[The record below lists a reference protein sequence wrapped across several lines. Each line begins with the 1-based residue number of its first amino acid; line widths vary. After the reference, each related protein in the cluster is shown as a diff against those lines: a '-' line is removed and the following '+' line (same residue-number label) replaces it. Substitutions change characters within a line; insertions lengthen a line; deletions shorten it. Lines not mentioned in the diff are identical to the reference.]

1 MTKAEERACY
11 ECRKEDNLQ
20 YIRAK
25 IPHATPRELALI
37 AAFIRGLG
45 IVGWS
50 ESEPFHGMESKPPCA
65 VE

>member
-1 MTKAEERACY
+1 MTKAEERAYY
-11 ECRKEDNLQ
+11 ERGKENNLR
-20 YIRAK
+20 YIRTK

-45 IVGWS
+45 IAGWS
-50 ESEPFHGMESKPPCA
+50 ESEPFRGMESKPPCA